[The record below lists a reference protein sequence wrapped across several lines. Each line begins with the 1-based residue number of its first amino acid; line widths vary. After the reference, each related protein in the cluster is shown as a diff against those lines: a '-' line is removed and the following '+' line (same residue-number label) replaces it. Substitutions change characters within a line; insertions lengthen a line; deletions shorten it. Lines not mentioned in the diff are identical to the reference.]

1 MDKQKRATA
10 HYEALVCSNPS
21 CKGYRWADVARLRGE
36 THCLW
41 CNSKFKQLPELRPY
55 YQATGAKGKGKGGNK
70 PSEAKGGKGGK
81 GGNPGKG
88 GKTPKGGD
96 PKSGKKVTQTCDR
109 QKVDNDVVHKARV
122 EYAFLAD
129 LHGKESQKARDAY
142 DEYQHQLE
150 LRDAER
156 TPSQRATEKRR
167 LLKNLRTKLVKAAA
181 LDTAEQEYTDAQIK
195 FAAAE
200 THLET
205 TSLQVDRLEEELQY
219 LEEQYLRPSAP
230 GGPQR
235 DFVTE
240 RAHDAVDRA
249 ILRGGQDEDTAE
261 VQQLTNRLLE
271 LLDKKDG
278 AQPRKKTRFEA
289 DMADEGLPP
298 VPEAPDEADKKSEPD
313 EDMDDTYCGPNA
325 KTSIKI
331 LAQYSSKATR
341 ALSTRRALP
350 RSLQERVVER
360 REPTKVQHVPA
371 AKDPPPRRP
380 MAPRSQDCNQMQE
393 GKEDVNPGEAHKQ
406 PNSGCGKQRPGR
418 KPLDKTREDQEGKGE
433 AKDGK
438 HQFSFWK
445 RSRAMQE
452 S

>member
-36 THCLW
+36 THCIK
-41 CNSKFKQLPELRPY
+41 CSSIFKKLPELRPY
-55 YQATGAKGKGKGGNK
+55 YQVVGTKGKGKGAQSL
-70 PSEAKGGKGGK
+70 PAEKGGKGTTPK

-88 GKTPKGGD
+88 RKTPKGDD
-96 PKSGKKVTQTCDR
+96 PKSGKKVTHTFDR
-109 QKVDNDVVHKARV
+109 QKVDNDVVYKARA
-122 EYAFLAD
+122 EYAYMAD

-142 DEYQHQLE
+142 DELQHQLE

-205 TSLQVDRLEEELQY
+205 TAPQVDRLEEELQC
-219 LEEQYLRPSAP
+219 LEEQLLRPSAP
-230 GGPQR
+230 SGPQR

-249 ILRGGQDEDTAE
+249 VLKGGQDEDTAE

-271 LLDKKDG
+271 QVRG
-278 AQPRKKTRFEA
+278 RHGRR
-289 DMADEGLPP
+289 GPP
-298 VPEAPDEADKKSEPD
+298 SCP
-313 EDMDDTYCGPNA
+313 
-325 KTSIKI
+325 
-331 LAQYSSKATR
+331 
-341 ALSTRRALP
+341 
-350 RSLQERVVER
+350 
-360 REPTKVQHVPA
+360 
-371 AKDPPPRRP
+371 
-380 MAPRSQDCNQMQE
+380 
-393 GKEDVNPGEAHKQ
+393 
-406 PNSGCGKQRPGR
+406 
-418 KPLDKTREDQEGKGE
+418 
-433 AKDGK
+433 
-438 HQFSFWK
+438 
-445 RSRAMQE
+445 
-452 S
+452 